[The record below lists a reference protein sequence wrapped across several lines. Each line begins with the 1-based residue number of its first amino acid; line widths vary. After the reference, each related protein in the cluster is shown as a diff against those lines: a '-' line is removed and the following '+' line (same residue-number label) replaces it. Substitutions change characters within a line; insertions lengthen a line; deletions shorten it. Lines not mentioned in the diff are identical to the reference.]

1 MSVAGSPVSKSRLQ
15 LDQLTGLRGLA
26 AWFVVLY
33 HIRLSLTAIL
43 PGEAIAVF
51 SKGYLAVDFFF
62 MLSGFVMWLSYGEK
76 FRTQGWA
83 QTRPF
88 LWKRFARVWP
98 LHALVLSGFAMLA
111 LMLAL
116 TGRPTGNYPLAEL
129 PLHVLLI
136 QNWGFTSEL
145 AWNPPAWSISAEF
158 AAYLAFPALILAV
171 RWERLGL
178 PSLIAALGAMALCLH
193 AWFAGLGYAILDDD
207 IPRTGL
213 VRCLA
218 EFTMGIALAQ
228 IWRQMRDAGR
238 GGAIPFAVSAA
249 LAIAGLALGL
259 PETLWVPACFASLLL
274 ALALDGGI
282 PARVLGSG
290 PLVKLGDW
298 SYATYLSH
306 YLLFVVFKLAFVGSD
321 LQIGWIGLAVYGALV
336 LAVSAALFAGF
347 EKPAQKWLN
356 QRTPL
361 LLKSA

>member
-1 MSVAGSPVSKSRLQ
+1 MSVAGSPVADARPQ

-33 HIRLSLTAIL
+33 HIRFSLTAIL
-43 PGEAIAVF
+43 PGEVIAIFA
-51 SKGYLAVDFFF
+51 KGYLAVDLFF

-76 FRTQGWA
+76 FRSQGWA
-83 QTRPF
+83 QSRPF

-98 LHALVLSGFAMLA
+98 LHALILAGFVMLA
-111 LMLAL
+111 LVLAA
-116 TGRPTGNYPLAEL
+116 TGRTSDTYPIAEL
-129 PLHVLLI
+129 PLHILLI

-158 AAYLAFPALILAV
+158 AAYLAFPALIIAI

-178 PSLIAALGAMALCLH
+178 ASLVAVIGALALCLH
-193 AWFAGLGYAILDDD
+193 AWFAGLGYSILDDD

-218 EFTMGIALAQ
+218 EFTIGIALAQ
-228 IWRQMRDAGR
+228 LWRLMRESGR
-238 GGAIPFAVSAA
+238 GGAIPFVVSASTG
-249 LAIAGLALGL
+249 ITGIALGL
-259 PETLWVPACFASLLL
+259 PETLWVLACFASLLL
-274 ALALDGGI
+274 ALALDGG
-282 PARVLGSG
+282 PATRVLSST

-321 LQIGWIGLAVYGALV
+321 LQIGWLGLAAYGAVV